1 MLSGC
6 YHTLPQLELRG
17 YQDAVIQTQEAATRV
32 LRVYSDD
39 VLENKALQVRTAP
52 KAPPYKRTF
61 ELEEVLK
68 TPEALDAAG
77 ARLIALQT
85 ITRYTDLLVTLA
97 EGKSVEQVQNSAG
110 SFISSLD
117 TIGGFLSVAPIPGLQ
132 LVIPLLKTVIGE
144 LEKARTRE
152 EFRSAVE
159 KGENIILKILAFL
172 QQETPLYYKLAVTL
186 FDVKNGAVIKEVST
200 AVGDVIKIV
209 AGHQTPDDLD
219 LLKQTEDELNRT
231 LGSMAFKFGAVKLE
245 PKGHTPFSSVAQSQI
260 RRLMED
266 VTAGAEKEKQ
276 LVSDLNNYYHLLE
289 TYVLLINQTNKSLK
303 DLRAA
308 LDRPQDVQADF
319 ENTLRLA
326 LQVRQQVQ
334 TLRSS
339 L

>member
-1 MLSGC
+1 M
-6 YHTLPQLELRG
+6 
-17 YQDAVIQTQEAATRV
+17 
-32 LRVYSDD
+32 
-39 VLENKALQVRTAP
+39 
-52 KAPPYKRTF
+52 
-61 ELEEVLK
+61 
-68 TPEALDAAG
+68 
-77 ARLIALQT
+77 
-85 ITRYTDLLVTLA
+85 
-97 EGKSVEQVQNSAG
+97 
-110 SFISSLD
+110 
-117 TIGGFLSVAPIPGLQ
+117 
-132 LVIPLLKTVIGE
+132 KTVIGE